1 MIYPSPFYP
10 SACVYDL
17 SFSILPARVYMIYPS
32 PFYPSA
38 CIWSILLHFTR
49 PRVYELSFSIL
60 PVRVCIWSILLHFTR
75 PHVYMIYPSPFYP
88 SACTLVLKCMNV
100 VWISWVYK
108 QEVVVLGVYGVLLTY
123 MLKRAWHT
131 CVVYVNDVLF
141 IWPLAVLSIVYC
153 CSGAKM
159 TK

>member
-1 MIYPSPFYP
+1 MLKYVNIALLGCMWWDKQDNASLW
-10 SACVYDL
+10 DNT
-17 SFSILPARVYMIYPS
+17 MIYPS

-38 CIWSILLHFTR
+38 CIWAILLHFTR
-49 PRVYELSFSIL
+49 PRVYDLSFSIL
-60 PVRVCIWSILLHFTR
+60 PVR
-75 PHVYMIYPSPFYP
+75 VYMIYPSPFYP

-108 QEVVVLGVYGVLLTY
+108 QEVVILGVYGVLLKY

-141 IWPLAVLSIVYC
+141 IWPLAVLTIVYC